1 MGSEYRV
8 GMFNGLEISRSPKFH
23 TDPIFELKHI
33 IGYQANKCQDIRW
46 SNEPKENAV
55 IFTTGGTI
63 IS

>member
-1 MGSEYRV
+1 MGSEYRA

-46 SNEPKENAV
+46 SNEP
-55 IFTTGGTI
+55 
-63 IS
+63 